1 MDTKLTSPQRRV
13 VLGSLI
19 ALAMFSGVSPS
30 FARGWA
36 QQHPRRAEVLGRD
49 NNINNRLNADRGS
62 LGGNYGRLKS
72 EDRAIRAQEQADA
85 RYNGGYITR
94 GEQHQLNREE
104 NHLNNQIGRDYTGG
118 MPGGGY
124 PGGGNPGGGSFAQ
137 NHPRR
142 AEVLGR
148 DNNLNSQIR
157 SDRGD
162 LGGHYSQLRG
172 EDIAIRQQEQADA
185 RANGGYI
192 TTGQQ
197 AQLNREENH
206 VQRQLNRD
214 FQ

>member
-1 MDTKLTSPQRRV
+1 MYTKLTSPQRRV
-13 VLGSLI
+13 VLGSLL
-19 ALAMFSGVSPS
+19 ALALCSSLSPS
-30 FARGWA
+30 FARGWG

-49 NNINNRLNADRGS
+49 NNINNRLNADRGN

-85 RYNGGYITR
+85 RLNGGYITK

-104 NHLNNQIGRDYTGG
+104 NHLNNQIRRDYTGG
-118 MPGGGY
+118 FSGGGGY
-124 PGGGNPGGGSFAQ
+124 PGGGNFAH

-148 DNNLNSQIR
+148 DNRLNR
-157 SDRGD
+157 ELHADRGD
-162 LGGHYSQLRG
+162 LSGHYSQLRG

-192 TTGQQ
+192 TPGQQ

-206 VQRQLNRD
+206 VQRQINRD